1 MILMES
7 SKYKN
12 ARIYKI
18 TDIAYNKCYIGSTC
32 ESLSQRMARHRHN
45 YKKAEEWN
53 NQTNCHL
60 LFDEYGMENC
70 KIELLEDYPCENKEQ
85 LLKREGYYIQNID
98 CVNRCVAGRTI
109 NEWKE
114 DNKEH
119 YQHMRKEYSEKNKEH
134 ICDKSR
140 EHYHQ
145 NKETIL
151 AKRKETIE
159 CECGGVFR
167 KCDIRRHER
176 SDKHQ
181 RYVCENINI

>member
-1 MILMES
+1 MDS

-12 ARIYKI
+12 TKIYKI
-18 TDIAYNKCYIGSTC
+18 TDVGYNKCYIGSTC
-32 ESLSQRMARHRHN
+32 ESLSQRMARHRQN
-45 YKKAEEWN
+45 YNKAEQWN
-53 NQTNCHL
+53 NKTNCRL
-60 LFDEYGMENC
+60 LFDEYGMDNC
-70 KIELLEDYPCENKEQ
+70 KIELLEDYPCENREQ
-85 LLKREGYYIQNID
+85 LMKREGYYIQNND

-119 YQHMRKEYSEKNKEH
+119 YQNMRKEYAENNKEH
-134 ICDKSR
+134 ICNKSR

-151 AKRKETIE
+151 EKRKEPIE

-176 SDKHQ
+176 TEKHQ